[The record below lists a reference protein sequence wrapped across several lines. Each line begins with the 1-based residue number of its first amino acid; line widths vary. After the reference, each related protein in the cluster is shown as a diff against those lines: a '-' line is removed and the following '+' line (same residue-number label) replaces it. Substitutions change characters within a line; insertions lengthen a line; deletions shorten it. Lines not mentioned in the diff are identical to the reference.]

1 MRRFAYPYWMLGV
14 MLLALSGCG
23 PRIDQAELGQIS
35 KSLPVVPGTD
45 QPYPLP
51 ELDVPSAV
59 DAAAA
64 AGNKP
69 EETPEKPEKAAETAA
84 PADQA
89 P

>member
-1 MRRFAYPYWMLGV
+1 MLAI
-14 MLLALSGCG
+14 LLAALSGCG
-23 PRIDQAELGQIS
+23 PRIDQAELGEIS
-35 KSLPVVPGTD
+35 KTLPAVPGTD

-64 AGNKP
+64 GGKP
-69 EETPEKPEKAAETAA
+69 EEAPEKPENAAENAA
-84 PADQA
+84 PAEQS